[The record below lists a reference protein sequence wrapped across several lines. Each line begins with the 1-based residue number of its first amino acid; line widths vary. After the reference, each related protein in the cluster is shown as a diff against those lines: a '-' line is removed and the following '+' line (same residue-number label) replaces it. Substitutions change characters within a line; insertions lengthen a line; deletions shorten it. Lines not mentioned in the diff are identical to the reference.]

1 MLVELITLLLV
12 GGLLVAFGLLLWKK
26 QKIELLHDYHY
37 RNVRPEDKGPYT
49 RLVGQGLLCMGAGI
63 LLTGVVDFA
72 FQTQK
77 GWAFFLVGSLLGL
90 LRMNRAQKTYNGSW
104 FS

>member
-63 LLTGVVDFA
+63 LLTGWFVVTGRWTKD
-72 FQTQK
+72 QT
-77 GWAFFLVGSLLGL
+77 GIG
-90 LRMNRAQKTYNGSW
+90 R
-104 FS
+104 